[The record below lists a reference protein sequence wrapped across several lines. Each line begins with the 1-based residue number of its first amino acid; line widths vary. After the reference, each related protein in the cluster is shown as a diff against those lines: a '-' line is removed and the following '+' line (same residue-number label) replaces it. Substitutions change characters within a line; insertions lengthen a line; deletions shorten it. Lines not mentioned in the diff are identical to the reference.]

1 MRGVLKCSLNV
12 CSWTGKNIHC
22 VGMDEGF
29 PLTSQYGESSR
40 CGSRGGGGKNKK

>member
-22 VGMDEGF
+22 VGTKEGF
-29 PLTSQYGESSR
+29 PLTPQYGESSR